1 MLLIY
6 TPRLT
11 NRVGYTLNVIFKH
24 LLRTEFSITTDEHIF
39 AQSDGAKLCYA
50 PRRIGDALF
59 IKSGGL
65 LTSTSIED
73 QETRATQQEGQW
85 VLFPVHGRDLDFSF
99 DLPAAV
105 FYMVSRYEEYLPH
118 SEDPHGRFTADQS
131 VAAKAGF
138 LELPVVD
145 QWAEML
151 RQKLNERYPSLN
163 LPQRNYR
170 FVQTVD
176 IDAAWCYLHKGAFRT
191 VTGALRDLF
200 ARHDYTEVKRRF
212 RVLARRE
219 EDPFD
224 TFDYILEQHKK
235 RAPGSSLLFFAL
247 VADYDQYNK
256 PANYLN
262 PHTRDLLQH
271 LDDYAN
277 MGLHPGY
284 YSLEEPQKVDI
295 EAKRLEQILHR
306 PIVRARYHF
315 LRLKMPTSYRILLHA
330 GIKNDYT
337 MGYADVA
344 GFRAGISVPY
354 PFYDLDRDMETEL
367 MLHPFC
373 VMDTTLQKYMK
384 LTPGEA
390 VERYRTLVETVR
402 AVGGDFCCIAHNQNL
417 CELFGWQG
425 WRKAY
430 EEMLDIAKP

>member
-24 LLRTEFSITTDEHIF
+24 LLRTEFSITTDEELF
-39 AQSDGAKLCYA
+39 AKGTGAKLCYG
-50 PRRIGDALF
+50 PQRIGDALF
-59 IKSGGL
+59 IKSCNL
-65 LTSTSIED
+65 LTNTSIEEI
-73 QETRATQQEGQW
+73 ETHAAQQEGQW
-85 VLFPVHGRDLDFSF
+85 VLFPVYGRDLDFSF
-99 DLPAAV
+99 DLMAAV

-118 SEDPHGRFTADQS
+118 SEDQHGRFTADQS
-131 VAAKAGF
+131 VAAKEGF
-138 LELPVVD
+138 LEQPVVD

-151 RQKLNERYPSLN
+151 RVKLNERYPDLN
-163 LPQRNYR
+163 LSQRSYR

-176 IDAAWCYLHKGAFRT
+176 IDAAWCYLHKGVFRT

-200 ARHDYTEVKRRF
+200 ARRDYAEVKRRF

-219 EDPFD
+219 EDPYD
-224 TFDYILEQHKK
+224 TFDYILEQQKK

-247 VADYDQYNK
+247 LADYDQYNK

-271 LDDYAN
+271 LDDYAK

-337 MGYADVA
+337 MGYADVT

-367 MLHPFC
+367 TIHPFC
-373 VMDTTLQKYMK
+373 MMDTTMQKYMR
-384 LTPGEA
+384 LTPGQA
-390 VERYRTLVETVR
+390 VEKSRALVEAVR
-402 AVGGDFCCIAHNQNL
+402 AVGGDFCCIVHNQNI

-425 WRKAY
+425 WRKTY
-430 EEMLDIAKP
+430 EEMLEIAKP

>member
-24 LLRTEFSITTDEHIF
+24 LLHTEFSITTDAEVF
-39 AQSDGAKLCYA
+39 AKSDGAKLCYG
-50 PRRIGDALF
+50 PQRIGDALF
-59 IKSGGL
+59 IKNCGL
-65 LTSTSIED
+65 LTSTSIEE
-73 QETRATQQEGQW
+73 QETHAVQQDGQW
-85 VLFPVHGRDLDFSF
+85 VLFPVYGRDLDFGF

-118 SEDPHGRFTADQS
+118 SEDMHGRFTADQS

-138 LELPVVD
+138 LGQPVVD

-151 RQKLNERYPSLN
+151 RVKLTERYPDLN
-163 LPQRNYR
+163 IPKRNYH

-176 IDAAWCYLHKGAFRT
+176 IDAAWCYLHKGSFRT
-191 VTGALRDLF
+191 VTGALRDFF

-212 RVLARRE
+212 RVLAKRE
-219 EDPFD
+219 ADPYD
-224 TFDYILEQHKK
+224 TFDFIIEQHRK
-235 RAPGSSLLFFAL
+235 RTPGAMLVFFAL
-247 VADYDQYNK
+247 LADYDQYDK

-271 LDDYAN
+271 LDDYAH
-277 MGLHPGY
+277 MGIHPGY
-284 YSLEEPQKVDI
+284 HSLEEPQKVDT

-315 LRLKMPTSYRILLHA
+315 LRLNLPMSYRILLHA

-367 MLHPFC
+367 MIHPFC

-384 LTPGEA
+384 LTPSEA
-390 VERYRTLVETVR
+390 VERYRTLVEAVR
-402 AVGGDFCCIAHNQNL
+402 QVGGDFCCIVHNQNL

>member
-11 NRVGYTLNVIFKH
+11 NRVGYTLNVIFRH
-24 LLRTEFSITTDEHIF
+24 LLRTEFSITTDEELF
-39 AQSDGAKLCYA
+39 AKGTGAKLCYG
-50 PRRIGDALF
+50 PQRIGDALF
-59 IKSGGL
+59 IKSCNL
-65 LTSTSIED
+65 LTNTSIEEI
-73 QETRATQQEGQW
+73 ETHATQQEGQW
-85 VLFPVHGRDLDFSF
+85 VLFPVYGRDLDFSF
-99 DLPAAV
+99 DLLAAV

-118 SEDPHGRFTADQS
+118 SEDQHGRFTADQS
-131 VAAKAGF
+131 VAAKEGF
-138 LELPVVD
+138 LEQPVVD

-151 RQKLNERYPSLN
+151 RVKLNERYPDLN
-163 LPQRNYR
+163 LSQRSYR

-176 IDAAWCYLHKGAFRT
+176 IDAAWCYLHKGVFRT

-200 ARHDYTEVKRRF
+200 ARRDYTEVKRRF

-219 EDPFD
+219 EDPYD
-224 TFDYILEQHKK
+224 TFDYILEQQKK

-247 VADYDQYNK
+247 LADYDQYNK

-271 LDDYAN
+271 LDDYAK

-337 MGYADVA
+337 MGYADVT

-367 MLHPFC
+367 TIHPFC
-373 VMDTTLQKYMK
+373 MMDTTMQKYMR
-384 LTPGEA
+384 LTPRQA
-390 VERYRTLVETVR
+390 VEKSRALVEAVR
-402 AVGGDFCCIAHNQNL
+402 AVGGDFCCIVHNQNI

-430 EEMLDIAKP
+430 EEMLEIAKP

>member
-24 LLRTEFSITTDEHIF
+24 MLHTDFNITTDAELF
-39 AQSDGAKLCYA
+39 AKSDGAKLCYG
-50 PRRIGDALF
+50 PKRIGDALF
-59 IKSGGL
+59 IKSCNL
-65 LTSTSIED
+65 LMSTSIED
-73 QETRATQQEGQW
+73 QETHAEQQNGQW
-85 VLFPVHGRDLDFSF
+85 ILFPAYGRDLDFGF
-99 DLPAAV
+99 DLLAAV

-118 SEDPHGRFTADQS
+118 SKDIHGRFTADQS
-131 VAAKAGF
+131 VAAMAGF

-145 QWAEML
+145 QWVEML
-151 RQKLNERYPSLN
+151 RVRLNERYPELSLT
-163 LPQRNYR
+163 QRPYH

-212 RVLARRE
+212 RVIRRRE
-219 EDPFD
+219 ADPFD
-224 TFDYILEQHKK
+224 TFDYILEQRKQ
-235 RAPGSSLLFFAL
+235 RAPGSALLFFAL
-247 VADYDQYNK
+247 LADYDQYDK

-271 LDDYAN
+271 LDDYAH

-306 PIVRARYHF
+306 PIVRSRYHF
-315 LRLKMPTSYRILLHA
+315 LRLKLPTSYRILLHA

-337 MGYADVA
+337 MGYADIA

-373 VMDTTLQKYMK
+373 MMDTTLHKYMK
-384 LTPGEA
+384 LTPEEA
-390 VERYRTLVETVR
+390 LEKSRALVQSVR
-402 AVGGDFCCIAHNQNL
+402 DVGGDFCCVVHNQNL

>member
-24 LLRTEFSITTDEHIF
+24 MLRTDFNIT
-39 AQSDGAKLCYA
+39 SDTQLFESHEGAKLCYG
-50 PRRIGDALF
+50 PRRIGDTLF
-59 IKSGGL
+59 IKSSKL
-65 LTSTSIED
+65 LTSTSIEE
-73 QETRATQQEGQW
+73 QEPRAEQQEGQW
-85 VLFPVHGRDLDFSF
+85 VLFPVYGRDLDFGF
-99 DLPAAV
+99 DLLAAV

-118 SEDPHGRFTADQS
+118 SEDQHGRFTADQS

-151 RQKLNERYPSLN
+151 RAKLTERYPDIGLS
-163 LPQRNYR
+163 QRSYH

-176 IDAAWCYLHKGAFRT
+176 IDAAWCYLHKGVFRT

-212 RVLARRE
+212 RVLAKKE
-219 EDPFD
+219 ADPFD
-224 TFDYILEQHKK
+224 TFDYILEQYKK
-235 RAPGSSLLFFAL
+235 QPSGASLIFFAL
-247 VADYDQYNK
+247 LADYDQYNK

-295 EAKRLEQILHR
+295 EAARLEQILHR

-315 LRLKMPTSYRILLHA
+315 LRLKLPLSYRILLHA
-330 GIKNDYT
+330 GIKDDYT
-337 MGYADVA
+337 MGYAGVA

-367 MLHPFC
+367 MVHPFC
-373 VMDTTLQKYMK
+373 MMDTTLQKYTNSVNGGSSKMFV
-384 LTPGEA
+384 LTFNFE
-390 VERYRTLVETVR
+390 
-402 AVGGDFCCIAHNQNL
+402 
-417 CELFGWQG
+417 
-425 WRKAY
+425 
-430 EEMLDIAKP
+430 